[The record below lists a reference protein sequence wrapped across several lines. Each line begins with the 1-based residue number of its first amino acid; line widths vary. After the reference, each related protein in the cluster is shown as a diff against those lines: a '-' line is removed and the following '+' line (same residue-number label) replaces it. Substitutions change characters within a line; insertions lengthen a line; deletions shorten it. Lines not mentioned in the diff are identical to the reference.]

1 MFYPFHSLLFSA
13 SSVDMDIDLC
23 YLLLVPLQPHTVRG
37 PLEAVTT
44 PKDAPYFFDLDIEF
58 RSAGESDRVVEG
70 VPVRVRRQVLDET
83 VWLAECRYRLTD
95 AFGETALARKVAVQ
109 TALRQDLLQDAG
121 YAGLLVE
128 EYTVLLTRVTEP
140 TPDEFVDAYAP
151 ALARLLR
158 SDTEPVKEVDTSE
171 MLGARARYSSHD
183 LTVVD
188 WVGGLIIAKD
198 GDFQSDIELM
208 KIGNYQIL
216 RYRLLDETMDQ
227 SLQRLRANLERARLR
242 WIPASN
248 AILQNIVEQRLSLLL
263 DFQKIDQSL
272 LLIGDW
278 YSARVYGLIVAQ
290 FYLDEWKAAV
300 SAKLDSLS
308 EIDGIVRENLT
319 FSWRR
324 VLDTLQLAGWMLMLL
339 GYFVLFVLDLRARK

>member
-1 MFYPFHSLLFSA
+1 
-13 SSVDMDIDLC
+13 MDIDLC
-23 YLLLVPLQPHTVRG
+23 YLLLVPLQSRPVRG

-58 RSAGESDRVVEG
+58 RSAGESERTVAG

-83 VWLAECRYRLTD
+83 VWLAECRYCLTD

-109 TALRQDLLQDAG
+109 AALRADTLREAG
-121 YAGLLVE
+121 YSGPLVE
-128 EYTVLLTRVTEP
+128 EYTAILIRRAEP

-151 ALARLLR
+151 ALTRLLH
-158 SDTEPVKEVDTSE
+158 SETEPVKALDTSE
-171 MLGARARYSSHD
+171 MLGARARYSPHD

-188 WVGGLIIAKD
+188 WVGGLVIAKD

-216 RYRLLDETMDQ
+216 RYRLLDEAIDHN
-227 SLQRLRANLERARLR
+227 LQRLRDNLERTRLR
-242 WIPASN
+242 WLPTSN
-248 AILQNIVEQRLSLLL
+248 QTLQSIVEQRLSLLL
-263 DFQKIDQSL
+263 DFEKIDQSL

-278 YSARVYGLIVAQ
+278 YSARVYRLIVDE

-300 SAKLDSLS
+300 SAKLDNLA
-308 EIDGIVRENLT
+308 EMDTIVRENLT
-319 FSWRR
+319 LSWSRIF
-324 VLDTLQLAGWMLMLL
+324 DALQLIGWMVMLV
-339 GYFVLFVLDLRARK
+339 GYFVLFILDMQARK